1 MKRQI
6 TAVLVI
12 LIAAMLPSPIQAQQ
26 TETYRKYI
34 AVTGS
39 SEREVTPNEIYIGIR
54 IDEKDNKNGKITVAE
69 QEREMIKMLK
79 RTGIDTEKD
88 LQVED
93 ISGSIRTYA
102 LRRNRV
108 LTEKTYTLKVSNAQQ
123 MSEVFEGLSEIGIS
137 QAYVTKAARSD
148 LKELKN
154 ELRAEAMINARETAE
169 ILAGAI
175 GQSVGKAYM
184 IVDNNYY
191 DNGVV
196 YYRQAMRTTSA
207 RGIDADMAIEEEFAD
222 DAALDFKSIKINCS
236 VRVEFALE

>member
-1 MKRQI
+1 MVLLAA
-6 TAVLVI
+6 AVLPWP
-12 LIAAMLPSPIQAQQ
+12 ANAQQ
-26 TETYRKYI
+26 SEAYRSYI

-69 QEREMIKMLK
+69 QEREMIRMLK
-79 RTGIDTEKD
+79 GIGIDTEKD

-108 LTEKTYTLKVSNAQQ
+108 LTEKTYTLKVTTAQK
-123 MSEVFEGLSEIGIS
+123 MGEVFEGLSEIGIS
-137 QAYVTKAARSD
+137 QAYLTKAARSD
-148 LKELKN
+148 MRELKN
-154 ELRAEAMINARETAE
+154 ELRVEAMKNARETAE

-196 YYRQAMRTTSA
+196 YYRQAAVRATAA
-207 RGIDADMAIEEEFAD
+207 RGFDDDIAVEEAADN
-222 DAALDFKSIKINCS
+222 AALDFKSIKINCS
-236 VRVEFALE
+236 VRVEFVLE